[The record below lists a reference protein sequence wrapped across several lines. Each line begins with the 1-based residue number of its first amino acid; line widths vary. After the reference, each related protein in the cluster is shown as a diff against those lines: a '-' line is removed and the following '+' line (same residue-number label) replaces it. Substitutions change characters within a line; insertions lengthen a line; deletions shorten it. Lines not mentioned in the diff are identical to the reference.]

1 MEITRAMELI
11 QESFDSLVRSGTVES
26 DVSVSNETVL
36 LGTSSPL
43 DSIGFVTFVT
53 EFEDRIQEETGEDHY
68 LVLSD
73 VNNFNVNNP
82 SLTAETL
89 AKYTV
94 KLVS

>member
-1 MEITRAMELI
+1 VEISRAMELI
-11 QESFDSLVRSGTVES
+11 QDSFDCLKRSGTIET
-26 DVSVSNETVL
+26 DVVVNNETVL
-36 LGTSSPL
+36 LGTNSPL

-73 VNNFNVNNP
+73 MNNFNVNNP
-82 SLTAETL
+82 NLTAGTL

-94 KLVS
+94 QLIS